1 MVMLLKKRTQDLNNE
16 YPVGLGNPGRNY
28 SETKHN
34 FGFWVLN
41 RFTEKRLLTF
51 QAGKG
56 DYLLAKKGDLIC
68 VKPTSFMNNSGMPV
82 LDVKQFFK
90 VEPEQFL
97 VVYDDIDLP
106 LGTIRFRDG
115 GGTGGHKGIESII
128 YQTQNEKFN
137 RLRIGIATDDDMR
150 PAERYVL
157 SPFRDEQKESVN
169 EMIEKACE
177 GIEYY
182 LSHDIKETMNQFNE
196 KTKKKGVDE

>member
-1 MVMLLKKRTQDLNNE
+1 MHIL
-16 YPVGLGNPGRNY
+16 VGLGNPGRKY
-28 SETKHN
+28 SDTKHN

-41 RFTEKRLLTF
+41 RFTEKRSLTF

-68 VKPTSFMNNSGMPV
+68 IKPTSFMNNSGMPV

-90 VEPEQFL
+90 VEQNQFL

-128 YQTQNEKFN
+128 YQTQSENFN
-137 RLRIGIATDDDMR
+137 RLRIGIATEDEMW

-157 SPFRDEQKESVN
+157 NPFRDGQKEIVN
-169 EMIEKACE
+169 DMIEKACE

-182 LSHDIKETMNQFNE
+182 LSHDIKKTMNQFNE

>member
-1 MVMLLKKRTQDLNNE
+1 MHIL
-16 YPVGLGNPGRNY
+16 VGLGNPGRKY
-28 SETKHN
+28 SDTKHN

-41 RFTEKRLLTF
+41 RFAEKRSLTF

-68 VKPTSFMNNSGMPV
+68 IKPTSFMNNSGMPV

-97 VVYDDIDLP
+97 VVHDDIDLP

-196 KTKKKGVDE
+196 KTKKKGVDG

>member
-1 MVMLLKKRTQDLNNE
+1 M
-16 YPVGLGNPGRNY
+16 GLGNPGRKY
-28 SETKHN
+28 SDTKHN

-41 RFTEKRLLTF
+41 RFTEKKRSLTF

-68 VKPTSFMNNSGMPV
+68 IKPTSFMNNSGMPV

-90 VEPEQFL
+90 VEPNQFL

-115 GGTGGHKGIESII
+115 GGASGHKGIESII
-128 YQTQNEKFN
+128 YQIQSENFN
-137 RLRIGIATDDDMR
+137 RLRIGIATEDEMR
-150 PAERYVL
+150 PAEKYVL
-157 SPFRDEQKESVN
+157 NPFRDGQKEIVN
-169 EMIEKACE
+169 DMIEKACE

-196 KTKKKGVDE
+196 KTQKKGLDE

>member
-1 MVMLLKKRTQDLNNE
+1 MNIL
-16 YPVGLGNPGRNY
+16 VGLGNPGRKY
-28 SETKHN
+28 SDTKHN

-41 RFTEKRLLTF
+41 RFAEKRSLTF
-51 QAGKG
+51 EAGKG

-68 VKPTSFMNNSGMPV
+68 INPTSFMNNSGMPV

-196 KTKKKGVDE
+196 KTKKKGVDG

>member
-1 MVMLLKKRTQDLNNE
+1 MHIL
-16 YPVGLGNPGRNY
+16 VGLGNPGRKY
-28 SETKHN
+28 SDTKHN

-41 RFTEKRLLTF
+41 RFTEKRSLTF

-68 VKPTSFMNNSGMPV
+68 IKPTSFMNNSGMPV

-90 VEPEQFL
+90 VEPNQLL

-128 YQTQNEKFN
+128 YQIQSENFN
-137 RLRIGIATDDDMR
+137 RLRIGIATEDEMR
-150 PAERYVL
+150 PAEKYVL
-157 SPFRDEQKESVN
+157 NPFRGGQKEIVN
-169 EMIEKACE
+169 DMIEKACE

-182 LSHDIKETMNQFNE
+182 LSHGIKETMNQFNE

>member
-1 MVMLLKKRTQDLNNE
+1 MTVL
-16 YPVGLGNPGRNY
+16 VGLGNPGRKY
-28 SETKHN
+28 SDTKHN
-34 FGFWVLN
+34 FGFWVVD
-41 RFTEKRLLTF
+41 RFSKKYSLKF

-56 DYLLAKKGDLIC
+56 DFLYAKKGELIC
-68 VKPTSFMNNSGMPV
+68 VKPTSFMNNSGVPL

-196 KTKKKGVDE
+196 KTKKKGVNE

>member
-1 MVMLLKKRTQDLNNE
+1 MNIL
-16 YPVGLGNPGRNY
+16 VGLGNPGRKY
-28 SETKHN
+28 SDTKHN

-41 RFTEKRLLTF
+41 RFAEKRSLTF

-56 DYLLAKKGDLIC
+56 DYLLAKKGDIIC

-196 KTKKKGVDE
+196 KTKKKGVDG

>member
-1 MVMLLKKRTQDLNNE
+1 MNIL
-16 YPVGLGNPGRNY
+16 VGLGNPGRKY
-28 SETKHN
+28 SDTKHN

-41 RFTEKRLLTF
+41 RFAEKRSLTF

-128 YQTQNEKFN
+128 YQAQNEKFN

-196 KTKKKGVDE
+196 KTKKKGVNE

>member
-1 MVMLLKKRTQDLNNE
+1 MNIL
-16 YPVGLGNPGRNY
+16 VGLGNPGRKY
-28 SETKHN
+28 SDTKHN

-41 RFTEKRLLTF
+41 RFAEKRSLTF
-51 QAGKG
+51 EAGKG

-68 VKPTSFMNNSGMPV
+68 IKPTSFMNNSGMPV

-196 KTKKKGVDE
+196 KTKKKGVDG

>member
-1 MVMLLKKRTQDLNNE
+1 MHIL
-16 YPVGLGNPGRNY
+16 VGLGNPGRKY
-28 SETKHN
+28 SDTKHN

-41 RFTEKRLLTF
+41 RFTEKRSLTF

-68 VKPTSFMNNSGMPV
+68 IKPTSFMNNSGMPV

-90 VEPEQFL
+90 VEPNQLL

-128 YQTQNEKFN
+128 YQIQSENFN
-137 RLRIGIATDDDMR
+137 RLRIGIATEDEMR
-150 PAERYVL
+150 PAEKYVL
-157 SPFRDEQKESVN
+157 NPFRDGQKEIVN
-169 EMIEKACE
+169 DMIEKACE

-196 KTKKKGVDE
+196 KTIKKGVDE